1 MDKPKLIVIDD
12 EIDLAGFVADVAQQ
26 QNFEVEKFNSG
37 LDFINEYSKQADVI
51 VLDIMMP
58 DVDGIQLIRF
68 LAGIDCNAKIILISG
83 FDSNVLHSALKLAEE
98 QGLNIVGCLNKPFR
112 YNDLKALF
120 DKLVITPK
128 IILSQELIKTVT
140 VEELK
145 KAIFSNE
152 LVTYYQP
159 QIMLQGES
167 NLSVEALVRWQHP
180 VFGLISP
187 KHFIPLAEEY
197 DLINDLTWVVLN
209 QVLTQ
214 CVLWHQQGI
223 DVQVAI
229 NMSAKTLQDLRL
241 PEKLG
246 DLVLQY
252 NLKTSQIVLEVTET
266 ALMQELIK
274 SLEILTRLRLKGFR
288 LSIDDFGTGYS
299 SLVQLNRIP
308 FSELKIDQSFVA
320 NMENEREAF
329 AIVETVI
336 VLGNK
341 LGMNI
346 VAEGIETQASLEIL
360 KKLGCNIGQGFLI
373 SRPLPT
379 DEITAWLINNKKGTL
394 FY

>member
-1 MDKPKLIVIDD
+1 MDKSKLIVIDD
-12 EIDLAGFVADVAQQ
+12 EVDLAGFVADVAQQ
-26 QNFEVEKFNSG
+26 QNFDIEEFYSG
-37 LDFINEYSKQADVI
+37 RDFMNDYSKQADVI

-68 LAGIDCNAKIILISG
+68 LAGIDCNAQIILISG
-83 FDSNVLHSALKLAEE
+83 FDSSVLHSALKLAEE

-112 YNDLKALF
+112 YDDLKELF
-120 DKLVITPK
+120 NKLVITPK
-128 IILSQELIKTVT
+128 VVTENELITSVT
-140 VEELK
+140 VEELEQ
-145 KAIFSNE
+145 AIFADE

-167 NLSVEALVRWQHP
+167 YLAVEALVRWQHP
-180 VFGLISP
+180 VFGLIGP
-187 KHFIPLAEEY
+187 KNFIPMAEEY

-209 QVLTQ
+209 QVMTQ
-214 CVLWHQQGI
+214 CVLWHQQDI

-274 SLEILTRLRLKGFR
+274 SLEILTRLRLKGFK

-308 FSELKIDQSFVA
+308 FSELKIDQSFVM
-320 NMENEREAF
+320 NMENEREAL

-341 LGMNI
+341 LGMKI
-346 VAEGIETQASLEIL
+346 VAEGVETEASLDIL

-373 SRPLPT
+373 SRPLAS
-379 DEITAWLINNKKGTL
+379 DDITAWLKNNKK
-394 FY
+394 